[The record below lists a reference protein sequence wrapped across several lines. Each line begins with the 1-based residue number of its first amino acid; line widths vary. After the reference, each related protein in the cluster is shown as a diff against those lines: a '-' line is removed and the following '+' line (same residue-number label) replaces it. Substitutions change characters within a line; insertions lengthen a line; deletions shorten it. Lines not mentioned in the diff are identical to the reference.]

1 VDLVLYSDTLYNV
14 LKMDRVLFASP
25 LDVSEVAR
33 REAGGHVKDQK
44 RLDLRVS
51 SAEKETI
58 ARAAALSGRTL
69 SEFVRGTMLAA
80 ANREIREHEVI
91 RLTNEGSRAFVAA
104 LMEPPE
110 PNGNLLRLAR
120 ESRFARL
127 PKDGGQTGKDP
138 AVETSA
144 S

>member
-1 VDLVLYSDTLYNV
+1 MVE
-14 LKMDRVLFASP
+14 M
-25 LDVSEVAR
+25 
-33 REAGGHVKDQK
+33 KDQK

-58 ARAAALSGRTL
+58 ARAAALSGHTI

-80 ANREIREHEVI
+80 ANKEIREHEVI

-110 PNGNLLRLAR
+110 PNENLRRLAR
-120 ESRFARL
+120 ESKLAR
-127 PKDGGQTGKDP
+127 PPRDSGQTDEGS
-138 AVETSA
+138 AVEVPVS
-144 S
+144 